1 MINFFRFLKEIGTN
15 NSIKFYLIAFLSIS
29 TILLEAL
36 SLTLIFP
43 ILGILSGGVELLNKP
58 LIKNS
63 LEFFN
68 FDIST
73 NTDFYN
79 NILNYILIT
88 FFCLIILKNV
98 LTFFINWFSLKFLKN
113 LKISTSNTIFSSYLK
128 RNYIFHLKNNSNFL
142 IKNVLDEVQNLF
154 TVIFPAILILISE
167 TFMFLLLIVIL
178 VLSQPSDLLF
188 ILFLMGVLSLSFV
201 AFTKKKLKSWGT
213 KRLNLDR
220 LKLKNARESLNLI
233 KDILMQDKSNF
244 FIKRHNYFN
253 NGGAAI
259 ELKESVLRTL
269 PKSIFEIFAITF
281 VVTSFYI
288 FFSLGYDSKEI
299 IPQLGLA
306 TIIIIRF
313 IPSANKITTSL
324 NIINFSKPVID
335 LAYNELNVSKLNLLE
350 DKNDKIFI
358 DKFNNEIRLENI
370 LVNLDG
376 SKNIL
381 NGLNF
386 EIKKNTIIG
395 LFGSSGSG
403 KTTLKNIICGII
415 KPQEGNYFIDG
426 KIVDFNKINIF
437 RFISSIPQHVELYE
451 DSIMQNI
458 AFGESRENIDV
469 ERVNRVIQECELD
482 DFVKRNKGISSLIR
496 EDGQNLSGGERQR
509 LGLARAL
516 YNNPSLLILD
526 ESTNSLDKITEKQIL
541 SLLNRLKD
549 KLSII
554 MISHDLEVFKNC
566 DKIYKLTQG
575 KLTKL

>member
-1 MINFFRFLKEIGTN
+1 MK
-15 NSIKFYLIAFLSIS
+15 
-29 TILLEAL
+29 
-36 SLTLIFP
+36 
-43 ILGILSGGVELLNKP
+43 
-58 LIKNS
+58 
-63 LEFFN
+63 
-68 FDIST
+68 D
-73 NTDFYN
+73 
-79 NILNYILIT
+79 
-88 FFCLIILKNV
+88 
-98 LTFFINWFSLKFLKN
+98 
-113 LKISTSNTIFSSYLK
+113 
-128 RNYIFHLKNNSNFL
+128 
-142 IKNVLDEVQNLF
+142 
-154 TVIFPAILILISE
+154 
-167 TFMFLLLIVIL
+167 
-178 VLSQPSDLLF
+178 
-188 ILFLMGVLSLSFV
+188 
-201 AFTKKKLKSWGT
+201 WGN

-233 KDILMQDKSNF
+233 KDILMQDKSKF
-244 FIKRHNYFN
+244 FINRHNYFN

-259 ELKESVLRTL
+259 ELKESVLSTL
-269 PKSIFEIFAITF
+269 PRSIFEIFAITF
-281 VVTSFYI
+281 VVVSFYI
-288 FFSLGYDSKEI
+288 FFGLGYDFKEI
-299 IPQLGLA
+299 MPQLGLA

-335 LAYNELNVSKLNLLE
+335 LTYNELNISKLNLLE

-358 DKFNNEIRLENI
+358 DKFDNEIRLEDV
-370 LVNLDG
+370 LVKLDG
-376 SKNIL
+376 FKNIL

-395 LFGSSGSG
+395 LFGNSGSG
-403 KTTLKNIICGII
+403 KTTLKNIICGIL
-415 KPQEGNYFIDG
+415 KPQEGKYLIDG

-437 RFISSIPQHVELYE
+437 KFISSIPQHVELYE

-458 AFGESRENIDV
+458 AFGEKPENIDI
-469 ERVNRVIQECELD
+469 EKVNKVIQECELD
-482 DFVKRNKGISSLIR
+482 DFVKRNKGISSVIG

-516 YNNPSLLILD
+516 YKNPSLLILD
-526 ESTNSLDKITEKQIL
+526 ESTNSLDKVTEKQIL

>member
-1 MINFFRFLKEIGTN
+1 MIKFFKFLKATGTN
-15 NSIKFYLIAFLSIS
+15 NSIKFYFIIFLSIS
-29 TILLEAL
+29 TILLEAVSL
-36 SLTLIFP
+36 SLIFP
-43 ILGILSGGVELLNKP
+43 ILGIISGGAELLNKP

-63 LEFFN
+63 LEYFN
-68 FDIST
+68 LEINSSTDLYNDI
-73 NTDFYN
+73 F
-79 NILNYILIT
+79 NYILIT

-98 LTFFINWFSLKFLKN
+98 LTFFINWFTLNFLKN
-113 LKISTSNTIFSSYLK
+113 LKISTSNIIFSSYLK

-154 TVIFPAILILISE
+154 NSIFPAIVALVSE
-167 TFMFLLLIVIL
+167 TFMFLLLIIIL
-178 VLSQPSDLLF
+178 VISQPSQLLF
-188 ILFLMGVLSLSFV
+188 ILILMGLVSLLFV
-201 AFTKKKLKSWGT
+201 VFTKKKLKDWGN

-233 KDILMQDKSNF
+233 KDILMQDKSKF
-244 FIKRHNYFN
+244 FINRHNYLN
-253 NGGAAI
+253 NGGATI
-259 ELKESVLRTL
+259 ELKESVLSTL
-269 PKSIFEIFAITF
+269 PRSIFEIFAITF
-281 VVTSFYI
+281 VVVSFYI
-288 FFSLGYDSKEI
+288 FFGLGYDFKEI
-299 IPQLGLA
+299 MPQLGLA

-335 LAYNELNVSKLNLLE
+335 LTYNELNISKLNLLE

-358 DKFNNEIRLENI
+358 DKFDNEIRLEDV
-370 LVNLDG
+370 LVKLDG
-376 SKNIL
+376 FKNIL

-395 LFGSSGSG
+395 LFGNSGSG
-403 KTTLKNIICGII
+403 KTTLKNIICGIL
-415 KPQEGNYFIDG
+415 KPQEGKYLIDG

-437 RFISSIPQHVELYE
+437 KFISSIPQHVELYE

-458 AFGESRENIDV
+458 AFGEKPENIDI
-469 ERVNRVIQECELD
+469 EKVNKVIQECELD
-482 DFVKRNKGISSLIR
+482 DFVKRNKGISSVIG

-516 YNNPSLLILD
+516 YKNPSLLILD
-526 ESTNSLDKITEKQIL
+526 ESTNSLDKVTEKQIL

>member
-1 MINFFRFLKEIGTN
+1 MIKFFKFLNATGTN
-15 NSIKFYLIAFLSIS
+15 NSIKFYFIIFLSIS
-29 TILLEAL
+29 TILLEAVSL
-36 SLTLIFP
+36 SLIFP
-43 ILGILSGGVELLNKP
+43 ILGIISGGAELLNKP

-63 LEFFN
+63 LEHFN
-68 FDIST
+68 LEINSSTDLYNDI
-73 NTDFYN
+73 F
-79 NILNYILIT
+79 NYILIT

-98 LTFFINWFSLKFLKN
+98 LTFFINWFTLNFLKN
-113 LKISTSNTIFSSYLK
+113 LKISTSNIIFSSYLK

-154 TVIFPAILILISE
+154 NSIFPSIVALVSE
-167 TFMFLLLIVIL
+167 TFMFLLLIIIL
-178 VLSQPSDLLF
+178 VISQPSELLF
-188 ILFLMGVLSLSFV
+188 ILILMGLVSLLFV
-201 AFTKKKLKSWGT
+201 VFTKKKLKDWGN

-233 KDILMQDKSNF
+233 KDILMQDKSKF
-244 FIKRHNYFN
+244 FINRHNYFN

-259 ELKESVLRTL
+259 ELKESVLSTL
-269 PKSIFEIFAITF
+269 PRSIFEIFAITF
-281 VVTSFYI
+281 VVVSFYI
-288 FFSLGYDSKEI
+288 FFGLGYDFKEI
-299 IPQLGLA
+299 MPQLGLA

-335 LAYNELNVSKLNLLE
+335 LTYNELNISKLNLLE

-358 DKFNNEIRLENI
+358 DKFDNEIRLEDV
-370 LVNLDG
+370 LVKLDG
-376 SKNIL
+376 FKNIL

-395 LFGSSGSG
+395 LFGNSGSG
-403 KTTLKNIICGII
+403 KTTLKNIICGIL
-415 KPQEGNYFIDG
+415 KPQEGKYLIDG

-437 RFISSIPQHVELYE
+437 KFISSIPQHVELYE

-458 AFGESRENIDV
+458 AFGEKPENIDI
-469 ERVNRVIQECELD
+469 EKVNKVIQECELD
-482 DFVKRNKGISSLIR
+482 DFVKRNKGISSVIG

-516 YNNPSLLILD
+516 YKNPSLLILD
-526 ESTNSLDKITEKQIL
+526 ESTNSLDKVTEKQIL

>member
-1 MINFFRFLKEIGTN
+1 MINFFRFLKETGSN
-15 NSIKFYLIAFLSIS
+15 NSIKYYLIVFLSIS

-36 SLTLIFP
+36 SLSLIFP
-43 ILGILSGGVELLNKP
+43 ILGILSGGGELLNKP
-58 LIKNS
+58 LIKS
-63 LEFFN
+63 SFEFFN
-68 FDIST
+68 FDINT

-79 NILNYILIT
+79 NIFNYILIT
-88 FFCLIILKNV
+88 FFCLIIFKNI

-113 LKISTSNTIFSSYLK
+113 LKIKVSNIIFSSYLK

-142 IKNVLDEVQNLF
+142 IRNVLDEVQNLF
-154 TVIFPAILILISE
+154 NSIFPAIVTLVSE
-167 TFMFLLLIVIL
+167 TLMFLLLIIIL
-178 VLSQPSDLLF
+178 VLSQPSELLF
-188 ILFLMGVLSLSFV
+188 ILILMGMISLLFV
-201 AFTKKKLKSWGT
+201 VFTKKKLKSWGT
-213 KRLNLDR
+213 ERLNLDR

-233 KDILMQDKSNF
+233 KDILMQDKSKF
-244 FIKRHNYFN
+244 FIKRHNNFN

-259 ELKESVLRTL
+259 ELKESVLGAV

-288 FFSLGYDSKEI
+288 FFGLGYDFKEI

-335 LAYNELNVSKLNLLE
+335 LAYNELKVSKINLLE

-370 LVNLDG
+370 LVKLDG

-395 LFGSSGSG
+395 LFGNSGSG
-403 KTTLKNIICGII
+403 KTTLKNIICGIL
-415 KPQEGNYFIDG
+415 KPQEGKYFIDG
-426 KIVDFNKINIF
+426 KKVDFSKINIF
-437 RFISSIPQHVELYE
+437 KFISSIPQHVELYE

-458 AFGESRENIDV
+458 AFGESRENIDI
-469 ERVNRVIQECELD
+469 ERVNKVIKECELD
-482 DFVKRNKGISSLIR
+482 DLVKRNKGISSVIG

-516 YNNPSLLILD
+516 YKNPSLLILD
-526 ESTNSLDKITEKQIL
+526 ESTNSLDKVTEKQIL
-541 SLLNRLKD
+541 SLLNRLKV

-575 KLTKL
+575 KITKL